1 MQLLKMIHQMFQ
13 YLLSCKVSRKIGI
26 NLKKSFRNVLM
37 THKPINFQMITI
49 QMVQYALE
57 HGGSSSSQDTT
68 IHPSF
73 APSAFMKPNQT
84 SYPDSL
90 TCCQASMLTA
100 NCIKTPNPFTK
111 PFLLPQKIL

>member
-1 MQLLKMIHQMFQ
+1 
-13 YLLSCKVSRKIGI
+13 
-26 NLKKSFRNVLM
+26 
-37 THKPINFQMITI
+37 MITI

-68 IHPSF
+68 IHPGS
-73 APSAFMKPNQT
+73 APSAFMKLNQT

-100 NCIKTPNPFTK
+100 NCIKLSNAFRK